1 MWRRSIV
8 GVAAQQDED
17 VYMVRMLQI
26 LATLLVT
33 CAAVASPP
41 LTITESGYY
50 VTTVD
55 ASGIPTLEKINSV
68 TDLRTGTPPPVVPD
82 KPVPPAPPKPA
93 PPKIEL
99 DLALVKDSTAWAKAI
114 ADPLTAQAISL
125 VYDQVGGAYQDGLV
139 DGLTVWTVL
148 KDSTDAAVAVVGS
161 GKDWVQYRTK
171 LSDVITLG
179 RQKGTLAEKQAV
191 LVLLNSLR
199 QGLEM
204 AADGTPSLAL
214 GKAVE
219 IATKT
224 NGVIDDSRR

>member
-1 MWRRSIV
+1 M

-93 PPKIEL
+93 PQGSETAFARS
-99 DLALVKDSTAWAKAI
+99 DLST
-114 ADPLTAQAISL
+114 
-125 VYDQVGGAYQDGLV
+125 
-139 DGLTVWTVL
+139 
-148 KDSTDAAVAVVGS
+148 
-161 GKDWVQYRTK
+161 
-171 LSDVITLG
+171 G
-179 RQKGTLAEKQAV
+179 RVRFRE
-191 LVLLNSLR
+191 R
-199 QGLEM
+199 I
-204 AADGTPSLAL
+204 
-214 GKAVE
+214 VE
-219 IATKT
+219 I
-224 NGVIDDSRR
+224 VDRVQD